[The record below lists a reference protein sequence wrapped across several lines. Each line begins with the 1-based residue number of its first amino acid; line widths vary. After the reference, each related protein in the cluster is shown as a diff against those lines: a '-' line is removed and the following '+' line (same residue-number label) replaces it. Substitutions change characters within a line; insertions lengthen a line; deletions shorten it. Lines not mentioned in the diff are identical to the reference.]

1 VEHIR
6 APGDLSSHVIALSP
20 SGEVMLSDEALN
32 IIPSGTPP
40 DTESVLLKSWV
51 FKFDEC
57 AFLVQQEDQP
67 ISMVVMCFVLRDKR
81 LKLRITFVQPTGELK
96 DGAECDLGVQEV
108 SDRCL
113 QSRKRFSDKVYR
125 MS

>member
-1 VEHIR
+1 MERIW
-6 APGDLSSHVIALSP
+6 APGDLSSYVVALSS

-32 IIPSGTPP
+32 IISSGTAP

-51 FKFDEC
+51 FKFEEC
-57 AFLVQQEDQP
+57 AFLVQQKDQP
-67 ISMVVMCFVLRDKR
+67 ISMVVMCFILRDKR
-81 LKLRITFVQPTGELK
+81 LKLRITFVQPTGELE

-108 SDRCL
+108 SDRRL
-113 QSRKRFSDKVYR
+113 QSRKRISDKVYR